1 MSNSRKAA
9 MKRFKELRALKE
21 QKVGNTT
28 ITTPNV
34 NKTPSKSFRKTD
46 ELYMEMQ
53 ERFYDMVENKMIDLS
68 RWSGEGSP
76 YKYAGLMD

>member
-1 MSNSRKAA
+1 MSKSRKIAFQ
-9 MKRFKELRALKE
+9 RYKELKE

-28 ITTPNV
+28 IITPKV

-46 ELYMEMQ
+46 ELYMEME
-53 ERFYDMVENKMIDLS
+53 ERFYELVENKMIDLS

-76 YKYAGLMD
+76 YKYAGLVD